1 MFYLSVGSR
10 SSTLGCMAPVQGGI
24 TPGDIL
30 VCDLLRNMTK
40 VTEGTYGSNRD
51 QVTCTFIIQN
61 IWFEKALN
69 GNVMMTFH
77 RKMRE

>member
-40 VTEGTYGSNRD
+40 VTEGT
-51 QVTCTFIIQN
+51 
-61 IWFEKALN
+61 
-69 GNVMMTFH
+69 
-77 RKMRE
+77 